1 MAAEAARPDF
11 EAPRPAAFLDRD
23 GVLIEDTGFP
33 HDPAQVRWMAGA
45 APAVRALNAA
55 GFLVFV
61 VTNQSG
67 VARGL
72 YPEAQVGVLH
82 RWMAARLAEAGARI
96 DAFAYCP
103 HHPEAPLAAYRR
115 ACRCRKPAP
124 GMIEDLLAAWPVDP
138 ARSFLVGDR
147 ETDLAAAAAAG
158 IAGHLFPGG
167 DLAGFVAP
175 LLAAGGGP
183 VRG

>member
-1 MAAEAARPDF
+1 MAAEAARPDS

-33 HDPAQVRWMAGA
+33 HDPAQVRWVAGA

-124 GMIEDLLAAWPVDP
+124 GMIEDLLAAWPVDR

-175 LLAAGGGP
+175 LLAPGGGP